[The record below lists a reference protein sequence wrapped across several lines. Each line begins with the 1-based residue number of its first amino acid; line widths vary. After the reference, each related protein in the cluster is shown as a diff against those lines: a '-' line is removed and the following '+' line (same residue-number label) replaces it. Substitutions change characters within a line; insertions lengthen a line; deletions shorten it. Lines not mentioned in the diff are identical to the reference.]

1 MDTEKKPK
9 PRNKVSKE
17 NEKVSENTGKHQETV
32 KSDEELPKRGPGR
45 VSTYTQEAADYI
57 CEQLSK
63 GIPLAEICRGENM
76 PAIRTVSGWKEAHE
90 DFAAAFARAREDG
103 FDQIAAD
110 CLAIA
115 DESENDTVSTEN
127 GDRPNTEWISRSK
140 LRVETRLKLLAKWD
154 PKRYGERMQLAGDPD
169 APLMQMTDEQLAIAT
184 ARLEMKIKG
193 SK

>member
-9 PRNKVSKE
+9 SRNKVSKK
-17 NEKVSENTGKHQETV
+17 NEKVSENTEKHQEIV
-32 KSDEELPKRGPGR
+32 KSGEKTGYANCGR
-45 VSTYTQEAADYI
+45 RTTYTKDTADYI
-57 CEQLSK
+57 CEKLSK
-63 GIPLAEICRGENM
+63 GIPLAEICREEDM
-76 PAIRTVSGWKEAHE
+76 PAVRTVSAWKEAHE

-115 DESENDTVSTEN
+115 DETHNDSVDTEN
-127 GDRPNTEWISRSK
+127 GPRANAEWIARSK